1 MPGLFIRWFILT
13 LAILLAGYLVDGIS
27 VSGVWSAI
35 FSALV
40 LGMLNALLRPLLLLI
55 TLPLNLLTLGLF
67 TFVINAFLLMMTSGV
82 IGGLVVEG
90 FGAALGGALV
100 ITLCSWLLTVLVSDR
115 GRVGVVELQQRNGTY
130 RR

>member
-100 ITLCSWLLTVLVSDR
+100 ITLCSWLLTLLVSDR
-115 GRVGVVELQQRNGTY
+115 GRVEVVELQQRNGTY